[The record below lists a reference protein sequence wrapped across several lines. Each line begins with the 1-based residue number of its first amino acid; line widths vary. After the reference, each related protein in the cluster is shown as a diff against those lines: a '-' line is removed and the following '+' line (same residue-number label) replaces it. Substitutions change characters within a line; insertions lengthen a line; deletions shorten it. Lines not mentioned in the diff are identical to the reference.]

1 MNRTKATYKKDF
13 YNQKSNAK
21 IRNIDWHL
29 TFDQWYEIWNGSGFL
44 PERGR
49 GNGKYVM
56 SRCGDVGPYS
66 LNNVFIQLW
75 EDNKKEV
82 FDDPI
87 RQAALNIKKS
97 LSTKGVSKGPLSK
110 DHKENIRLAA
120 LKRQPRSQETKEK
133 NRQANL
139 GRILGPVEQ
148 VSCPH
153 CNKQGGINAMKRWH
167 MNNCKLKEYA

>member
-1 MNRTKATYKKDF
+1 MNNYRKQFND
-13 YNQKSNAK
+13 QKSNAK
-21 IRNIDWHL
+21 IRNIEWNLTYEEWISIWESSGHL
-29 TFDQWYEIWNGSGFL
+29 EQ
-44 PERGR
+44 RGR

-56 SRCGDVGPYS
+56 SRTGDVGPYS
-66 LNNVFIQLW
+66 PQNVFIQLW
-75 EDNKKEV
+75 EHNKKEV

-87 RQAALNIKKS
+87 RQTALNIKKS
-97 LSTKGVSKGPLSK
+97 LSTKGVGKGPLSEE
-110 DHKENIRLAA
+110 HKENIRLAA

-167 MNNCKLKEYA
+167 MDNCKSKEQIL